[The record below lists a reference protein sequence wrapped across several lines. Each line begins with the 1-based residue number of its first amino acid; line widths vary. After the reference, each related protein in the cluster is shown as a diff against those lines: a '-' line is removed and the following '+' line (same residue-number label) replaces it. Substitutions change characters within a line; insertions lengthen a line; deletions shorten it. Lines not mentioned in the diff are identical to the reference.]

1 MDPITEYDDYRTLTV
16 QVADRIATITL
27 NRPDRR
33 NAFTREMGTELSHAY
48 RVCDADD
55 NVRVIVLTGTPPAF
69 CGGADLSPGDTTF
82 TAPAADFS
90 AAGVNPPA
98 WRLRK
103 PVIAAVNGH
112 AIGIGLTLALQCDL
126 RIMAEDAKY
135 AIPQVRRGILP
146 DAYSHWTLPRLI
158 GISRAAQLLLAG
170 TTFDGRQAA
179 AWGLSTQSVPANQVL
194 DSAYALARDLAVN
207 TAPLSVAAAKR
218 LLWSTFEHDAAHIG
232 ESETALHRTLMSQ
245 DDAKEGVR
253 AYLDRRNPHWTGNL
267 SDFSSPTE
275 IDNQV

>member
-1 MDPITEYDDYRTLTV
+1 MDSTTRYTTLTV
-16 QVADRIATITL
+16 QVSDRIATITL

-33 NAFTREMGTELSHAY
+33 NAFTRDMGTELSHAY
-48 RVCDADD
+48 RACDTDD
-55 NVRVIVLTGTPPAF
+55 NVRVLILTGHPPAF
-69 CGGADLSPGDTTF
+69 CAGADLSPGDTVF
-82 TAPAADFS
+82 TTPAADFS

-126 RIMAEDAKY
+126 RIMAVDATY

-158 GISRAAQLLLAG
+158 GISRAAQLLLTG

-179 AWGLSTQSVPANQVL
+179 DWGLSTQSVPADRVL
-194 DSAYALARDLAVN
+194 DTAYELARDLAVH

-232 ESETALHRTLMSQ
+232 SSETALHLHLMSQ
-245 DDAKEGVR
+245 QDAKEGVR
-253 AYLDRRNPHWTGNL
+253 AYLTHRPPNWTGTL
-267 SDFSSPTE
+267 DHLPPHPRS
-275 IDNQV
+275 